1 MKLVTTSSVFTKKVK
16 SVLECVTATVVVTT
30 GMKDNLTM
38 NWSDAGEFIE
48 GLMEKGL
55 ADVKSKLA
63 MVASEAGADAV
74 LGISFDVEVSERGQA
89 LVVAATATGTAVKLA
104 G

>member
-1 MKLVTTSSVFTKKVK
+1 MKLVTTSSVFTNKVK
-16 SVLECVTATVVVTT
+16 SVLECITATAVITT

-55 ADVKSKLA
+55 AN
-63 MVASEAGADAV
+63 
-74 LGISFDVEVSERGQA
+74 
-89 LVVAATATGTAVKLA
+89 ATRSQQNPCRIPSSCRY
-104 G
+104 